1 MSQENVQDANNRQRT
16 LIDYLLI
23 IIIVAAL
30 VVAGVGIYRY
40 VTQPSGYVLTWTT
53 ENTLDILGFH
63 VYRADT
69 AEGEY
74 LQITDRP
81 IPPTDDPLANS
92 DYQYVDES
100 AENGTRYYYK
110 LQTIF
115 RDGDSELMEEP
126 IILPPP

>member
-1 MSQENVQDANNRQRT
+1 MKQRT
-16 LIDYLLI
+16 LVDYLLI
-23 IIIVAAL
+23 IIIIAAL
-30 VVAGVGIYRY
+30 GVAGVGIYRY
-40 VTQPSGYVLTWTT
+40 VSQPSGYVLTWTT

-63 VYRADT
+63 VYRADE

-74 LQITDRP
+74 EQITDRP
-81 IPPTDDPLANS
+81 IAPTDDPFADS

-110 LQTIF
+110 LKTIY
-115 RDGDSELMEEP
+115 RDGASELMENP

>member
-1 MSQENVQDANNRQRT
+1 MKQRT

-23 IIIVAAL
+23 IIIIGAL
-30 VVAGVGIYRY
+30 GVAGVGVFRY
-40 VTQPSGYVLTWTT
+40 VTQPRGYILTWTT

-63 VYRADT
+63 VYRA
-69 AEGEY
+69 ESESGEY
-74 LQITDRP
+74 ARITNRP
-81 IPPTDDPLANS
+81 IPPTDDPFADS

-110 LQTIF
+110 LETIY
-115 RDGDSELMEEP
+115 RDGERELMEQP